1 MWKYVLFWVAVR
13 TIGRLP
19 LRLVYAL
26 CDLAGEVAYWACPGR
41 RRHVWDNLCHVMGP
55 QAPKAEVRR
64 AARRVF
70 RNVARYYGD
79 LVRLP
84 RLDVQEFYRRR
95 LRHHGFQEHLLPAI
109 ASGRGVIILSG
120 HMGNPEL
127 AVQALLAHGI
137 RVVALTEPLRP
148 PKLSR
153 LVDGLRSSK
162 GHTFLPV
169 GVAGVRA
176 ALQAL
181 RRGGVV
187 ALMGDRDIEGPRA
200 RLPFFGE
207 EASMPIGPM
216 EMALRTGAQV
226 VPVFCY
232 RQGEVLEVFV
242 EPPLELTVSGS
253 LEEDVRLNTLRFL
266 ARLEEHLRRDPSQW
280 IVLEPIWDTDGGARG
295 HG

>member
-1 MWKYVLFWVAVR
+1 MWRYWLFWVAVR
-13 TIGRLP
+13 TVGRLP
-19 LRLVYAL
+19 LPLVYAL
-26 CDLAGEVAYWACPGR
+26 CDLAGEVAYWAFPRR
-41 RRHVWDNLCHVMGP
+41 RRHVWDNLRHIMGS
-55 QAPKAEVRR
+55 QAPRAQVRR

-70 RNVARYYGD
+70 RHVARYYGD
-79 LVRLP
+79 LVCLP

-95 LRHHGFQEHLLPAI
+95 LRHHGLQEHLLPAI

-127 AVQALLAHGI
+127 ALQGLLAHGI
-137 RVVALTEPLRP
+137 RAVALTEPLRP

-153 LVDGLRSSK
+153 LVDGLRSSQ

-181 RRGGVV
+181 RQGGVV
-187 ALMGDRDIEGPRA
+187 ALMGDRDIQGPRA
-200 RLPFFGE
+200 RLPFFGQE
-207 EASMPIGPM
+207 TSMPVGPI

-232 RQGEVLEVFV
+232 RRGDKLEVFI
-242 EPPLELTVSGS
+242 EPPLELTVSGYRQ
-253 LEEDVRLNTLRFL
+253 EDVRINTLRFL

-280 IVLEPIWDTDGGARG
+280 IVLEPVWDTDGGEG
-295 HG
+295 YG